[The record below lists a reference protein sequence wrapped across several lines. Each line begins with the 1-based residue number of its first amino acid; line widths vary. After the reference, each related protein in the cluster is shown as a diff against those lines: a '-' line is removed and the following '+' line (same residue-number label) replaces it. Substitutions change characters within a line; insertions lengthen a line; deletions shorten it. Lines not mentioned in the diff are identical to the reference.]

1 MKAIV
6 IHHYG
11 PPDVLKYENVPDPSR
26 ARAKSA
32 SAFTPPPSIACST

>member
-11 PPDVLKYENVPDPSR
+11 PPDVLKYENVPDPEPRAGPCSRSSR
-26 ARAKSA
+26 A
-32 SAFTPPPSIACST
+32 SIAPA